1 MQENLRT
8 EAGLSYRHLFPPSQI
23 CSTIINGAKAALREN
38 VHGKPALPGLIIR
51 GTGVTRATTT
61 HACRLPDYLD
71 VAARDAAHSYERASA
86 QFSFFEENV
95 AQPPRRLGVGMGR
108 LLWVLC
114 GGLATCGET
123 VPPMFGSE
131 VTRRMFVQVV
141 DPKPLDHFQ
150 FRNEHGCVY
159 YRMPGRSRKAH
170 RASGKIHGTSTQE

>member
-71 VAARDAAHSYERASA
+71 VAARNAAHSYERAFA

-95 AQPPRRLGVGMGR
+95 AQPPRRLVG
-108 LLWVLC
+108 
-114 GGLATCGET
+114 GGNGEVKMYAKRYGTQSHRIEADWRSLSPATGME
-123 VPPMFGSE
+123 PFPS
-131 VTRRMFVQVV
+131 
-141 DPKPLDHFQ
+141 
-150 FRNEHGCVY
+150 
-159 YRMPGRSRKAH
+159 RSR
-170 RASGKIHGTSTQE
+170 G